1 MTVWLNLST
10 ILKQRLILPKAGL
23 VALCV
28 AFITTL
34 FLAYPSQAAPGINKT
49 ISFQGRL
56 QSSSGAV
63 VPDGY
68 YNVEFKLYQDGDGLE
83 AGNPN
88 GTQKWSESYVN
99 NGGTSGVQVRNGYF
113 SVNLGSNTPFG
124 SSVDWN
130 QDTLWLSMNIA
141 GSATNCTEFGEGACP
156 ADGEMLPMKRI
167 NAVPYA
173 LNAGTV
179 GGKSVDELIHNSL
192 TAQTADFN
200 IIGTGIATTL
210 QGNTSVIS
218 PLFDSDSSGSLS
230 IGSVSATD
238 IVVGSADTDQT
249 ISIGSG
255 EGNKMLTLGSNHGT
269 STTTIQGGSGGVT
282 ISSEGDLA
290 LGSSAGDINLTASEG
305 GSVNIKDSSGSSVLS
320 IDDDGTIST
329 SAGSVL
335 TIGGSASVAGDIT
348 IQGSTLATN
357 FLASDTSTASDVKFQ
372 TSLNGSTKASI
383 LADGTISGTQ
393 VNTSS
398 IDTSSNTT
406 LSIGVANAT
415 NVQIGNG
422 TADSSTTLLTLDK
435 AASAPD
441 VSGNSEAMLGS
452 MYYDTTL
459 GKVQCYEEDGWGD
472 CGTSPDI
479 FVTLSPEYANA
490 VMNGADIGT
499 ITSDFCS
506 DSLNINDGSGS
517 QPTVCSTDETYNFY
531 KWNSTQSSDQT
542 RSIYV
547 TYQLPSNFKK
557 FIAGSTSLMGRTN
570 SADSSVKYKIYRD
583 NGSGLPACSADI
595 SVSTGSQSSWQ
606 KATAS
611 GNDDPSGCD
620 FHPGDSILFRIDL
633 TAKDDANAY
642 VSNLN
647 FAFSTD

>member
-1 MTVWLNLST
+1 MTVWSHLPT
-10 ILKQRLILPKAGL
+10 ILKQRLTLPKAGL

-34 FLAYPSQAAPGINKT
+34 FFAYSSHAAAGINKT

-56 QSSSGAV
+56 QSAAGAI

-68 YNVEFKLYQDGDGLE
+68 YNVEFKLYQDGDGST
-83 AGNPN
+83 AGNTG
-88 GTQKWSESYVN
+88 GTLKWSESYVN
-99 NGGTSGVQVRNGYF
+99 NGGTSGVQVKNGYF

-141 GSATNCTEFGEGACP
+141 GSATNCTTFNTGACI

-179 GGKSVDELIHNSL
+179 GGKSVDELIHNGT
-192 TAQTADFN
+192 TAQNADFN
-200 IIGTGIATTL
+200 ITGTGTANIL
-210 QGNTSVIS
+210 QGNTSVIA
-218 PLFDSDSSGSLS
+218 PLFDSTSSGELGIGTTNATSIT
-230 IGSVSATD
+230 IGSAN
-238 IVVGSADTDQT
+238 TDQT

-255 EGNKMLTLGSNHGT
+255 DGNKTLTLGSSYGT
-269 STTTIQGGSGGVT
+269 STTTIQGGSGGVA
-282 ISSEGDLA
+282 ISSVGDLA
-290 LGSSAGDINLTASEG
+290 LGTSSGDINLTTSSG
-305 GSVNIKDSSGSSVLS
+305 GNVNIKDSNGSAVMTIS
-320 IDDDGTIST
+320 DDGTIST
-329 SAGSVL
+329 SAGTSLSV
-335 TIGGSASVAGDIT
+335 GGSASFAGDVS
-348 IQGSTLATN
+348 IQGSTSAAT
-357 FLASDTSTASDVKFQ
+357 FLASDSSTASDVKFQ
-372 TSLNGSTKASI
+372 ASLNGTTKASI

-393 VNTSS
+393 LHTSS
-398 IDTSSNTT
+398 IDTSSNVT
-406 LSIGVANAT
+406 LSIGTTNAT

-441 VSGNSEAMLGS
+441 VSGNSNAMLGS

-459 GKVQCYEEDGWGD
+459 GKVQCYEAAGWGD

-506 DSLNINDGSGS
+506 DSLNINDGSSS
-517 QPTVCSTDETYNFY
+517 QPTICGTNETYNFY
-531 KWNSTQSSDQT
+531 KWNSSESTDQT

-557 FIAGSTSLMGRTN
+557 FVAGSTSLMGRTDSTN
-570 SADSSVKYKIYRD
+570 SGVKYKIYQD
-583 NGSGLPACSADI
+583 HGSGLVACGSDI
-595 SVSTGSQSSWQ
+595 SVSSGSQTSWQ
-606 KATAS
+606 KASAS
-611 GNDDPSGCD
+611 GGNDPSGCN
-620 FHPGDSILFRIDL
+620 FQAGDSVLFRIDL
-633 TAKDDANAY
+633 TAKSDANAY

-647 FAFSTD
+647 FAFSTN